1 LSLETDSLVKL
12 HETVNGPMYL
22 LETDTVICE
31 SLRTTGDY
39 APDEKALLGP
49 LISSGDTILDVG
61 ANVGNHTLFFS
72 QCVGPGGRVLSFEP
86 QRFLFKILC
95 ANALLGRYQNVWPYR
110 LAVGDEEGTV
120 DIPVP
125 NSERPNNFGGYSL
138 SFDKFKEAA
147 DITTIDTIAPD
158 QCHLIKI
165 DVEGMEL
172 SVLRGAVETIART
185 RPFLYFEYNRPE
197 FKEEILR
204 FSADKLR
211 YRLYRHGQNVV
222 GHHADEAP
230 PQAVANLTEITPEA
244 MPTVIKASGSSGKIF
259 VSIACFCDPDVVDTV
274 RDCLERAVSPA
285 RIQIGVCLQAKPN
298 DASYD
303 ALNDIAGVMVD
314 RIDVTEARG
323 PIYARARCE
332 SLMKDADY
340 FLQIDCHSRFFQGW
354 DEILIQEFAKASELN
369 GNAVLSHYPMNI
381 KNMASS
387 DHLDRI
393 GQVNRYRYIEADA
406 IKSHGSL
413 IKLPGVPATSL
424 GISAA
429 MLFMRAEDRKRF
441 PYDPEL
447 DFGLHA
453 AEQVLYAV
461 RLWTHG
467 FDIFC
472 PTQHALATDYEG
484 SRDRIPDEVKRI
496 SNANRTGWPEATWSK
511 VKYLL
516 GLDDIEQVDPVY
528 GDTLSDSMARFGV
541 GDERSLRS
549 YYDFAGIHDELRR
562 VFPNYRYAKD

>member
-1 LSLETDSLVKL
+1 MNSLVKL
-12 HETVNGPMYL
+12 YQTINGPMYL

-39 APDEKALLGP
+39 APDEKALLGS
-49 LISSGDTILDVG
+49 LITSGDTILDVG

-72 QCVGPGGRVLSFEP
+72 QCLGPEGRVLSFEP
-86 QRFLFKILC
+86 QRFLFNILC

-110 LAVGDEEGTV
+110 LAVGDQAGKV

-125 NSERPNNFGGYSL
+125 NYDRPNNFGGYSL
-138 SFDKFKEAA
+138 SFDTFKEEG
-147 DITTIDTIAPD
+147 DITTIDAIAPD
-158 QCHLIKI
+158 HCHLIKI
-165 DVEGMEL
+165 EVEGMEL
-172 SVLRGAVETIART
+172 SVLKGAVETIART

-197 FKEEILR
+197 FKDEILR
-204 FSADKLR
+204 LSADQLQ
-211 YRLYRHGQNVV
+211 YRLYRHGQNVI
-222 GHHADEAP
+222 GHHVDESP
-230 PQAVANLTEITPEA
+230 PQVVTNLTEITP
-244 MPTVIKASGSSGKIF
+244 KATPKPANAIGSPQKIF

-424 GISAA
+424 GVSAA

-528 GDTLSDSMARFGV
+528 RDSLDDSIVRFGV
-541 GDERSLRS
+541 GDERSLRA
-549 YYDFAGIHDELRR
+549 YYDFAGIHDELKR
-562 VFPNYRYAKD
+562 VFPNYRYAED

>member
-1 LSLETDSLVKL
+1 MD
-12 HETVNGPMYL
+12 
-22 LETDTVICE
+22 E
-31 SLRTTGDY
+31 S
-39 APDEKALLGP
+39 
-49 LISSGDTILDVG
+49 
-61 ANVGNHTLFFS
+61 
-72 QCVGPGGRVLSFEP
+72 
-86 QRFLFKILC
+86 
-95 ANALLGRYQNVWPYR
+95 
-110 LAVGDEEGTV
+110 
-120 DIPVP
+120 
-125 NSERPNNFGGYSL
+125 
-138 SFDKFKEAA
+138 
-147 DITTIDTIAPD
+147 
-158 QCHLIKI
+158 
-165 DVEGMEL
+165 
-172 SVLRGAVETIART
+172 
-185 RPFLYFEYNRPE
+185 
-197 FKEEILR
+197 
-204 FSADKLR
+204 
-211 YRLYRHGQNVV
+211 
-222 GHHADEAP
+222 P
-230 PQAVANLTEITPEA
+230 PQVVTNLTEITP
-244 MPTVIKASGSSGKIF
+244 KATPKPANAIGSPQKIF

-424 GISAA
+424 GVSAA

-528 GDTLSDSMARFGV
+528 RDSLDDSIVRFGV
-541 GDERSLRS
+541 GDERSLRA
-549 YYDFAGIHDELRR
+549 YYDFAGIHDELKR
-562 VFPNYRYAKD
+562 VFPNYRYAED

>member
-1 LSLETDSLVKL
+1 
-12 HETVNGPMYL
+12 MYL

-31 SLRTTGDY
+31 SLRKTGDY
-39 APDEKALLGP
+39 APDEKALLDL
-49 LISSGDTILDVG
+49 LISPGDIILDVG

-72 QCVGPGGRVLSFEP
+72 QSVGPEGRVLSFEP

-110 LAVGDEEGTV
+110 FALGDKEGKV
-120 DIPVP
+120 DIPAP
-125 NSERPNNFGGYSL
+125 NYQRPNNFGGYSL
-138 SFDKFKEAA
+138 SSNTFKEEG
-147 DITTIDTIAPD
+147 DITTIDAIEPD
-158 QCHLIKI
+158 HCHLIKI
-165 DVEGMEL
+165 DVGGMEL
-172 SVLRGAVETIART
+172 SVLKGAVDTIART

-197 FKEEILR
+197 FREETLR
-204 FSADKLR
+204 FSANELH

-222 GHHADEAP
+222 GHHVDEAVP
-230 PQAVANLTEITPEA
+230 SAIANLTEITPKTTSKVTE
-244 MPTVIKASGSSGKIF
+244 TIESSQKIF
-259 VSIACFCDPDVVDTV
+259 VSIACFSDPDVVDTV
-274 RDCLERAVSPA
+274 TDCLEKAGSPA
-285 RIQIGVCLQAKPN
+285 RVEIGVCLQAKPN
-298 DASYD
+298 DACYD
-303 ALNDIAGVMVD
+303 ALNDIAQVTVD
-314 RIDVTEARG
+314 RIDVNEARG

-332 SLMKDADY
+332 ALMTDVDY
-340 FLQIDCHSRFFQGW
+340 FLQIDCHSRFFPGW
-354 DEILIQEFAKASELN
+354 DEILIQEFSKASELN
-369 GNAVLSHYPMNI
+369 DSAVLSHYPMNI

-393 GQVNRYRYIEADA
+393 GHVNRYRYIGADA
-406 IKSHGSL
+406 IKSHGSS
-413 IKLPGVPATSL
+413 IKLPEIPPASL

-496 SNANRTGWPEATWSK
+496 SNANRSGWPEATWSK

-516 GLDDIEQVDPVY
+516 GLDHIEQVDPVY
-528 GDTLSDSMARFGV
+528 RDSLEESIACFGV
-541 GDERSLRS
+541 GHERSLRA
-549 YYDFAGIHDELRR
+549 YYDFAGIHDELKQ
-562 VFPNYRYAKD
+562 VFPNYRYAED

>member
-1 LSLETDSLVKL
+1 MLIDPVTNIPSTD
-12 HETVNGPMYL
+12 
-22 LETDTVICE
+22 
-31 SLRTTGDY
+31 
-39 APDEKALLGP
+39 
-49 LISSGDTILDVG
+49 
-61 ANVGNHTLFFS
+61 
-72 QCVGPGGRVLSFEP
+72 
-86 QRFLFKILC
+86 
-95 ANALLGRYQNVWPYR
+95 
-110 LAVGDEEGTV
+110 
-120 DIPVP
+120 
-125 NSERPNNFGGYSL
+125 
-138 SFDKFKEAA
+138 
-147 DITTIDTIAPD
+147 
-158 QCHLIKI
+158 
-165 DVEGMEL
+165 
-172 SVLRGAVETIART
+172 
-185 RPFLYFEYNRPE
+185 
-197 FKEEILR
+197 
-204 FSADKLR
+204 
-211 YRLYRHGQNVV
+211 
-222 GHHADEAP
+222 
-230 PQAVANLTEITPEA
+230 
-244 MPTVIKASGSSGKIF
+244 KIF
-259 VSIACFCDPDVVDTV
+259 VSIACFCDPDVMDTV

-298 DASYD
+298 DASYE
-303 ALNDIAGVMVD
+303 ALNHIAGVMVD

-528 GDTLSDSMARFGV
+528 RDSLKDSIVRFGV
-541 GDERSLRS
+541 GDERSLRA
-549 YYDFAGIHDELRR
+549 YYDFAGIHDELKR
-562 VFPNYRYAKD
+562 VFPNYRYAED

>member
-1 LSLETDSLVKL
+1 MDSLVKL
-12 HETVNGPMYL
+12 HKTVNGPMYL

-39 APDEKALLGP
+39 APNEKALLGP

-72 QCVGPGGRVLSFEP
+72 QCVGPEGRVLSFEP

-95 ANALLGRYQNVWPYR
+95 ANALLGHYQNVWPYR
-110 LAVGDEEGTV
+110 LAVGDEEGKV

-125 NSERPNNFGGYSL
+125 NYERPNNYGGFSL
-138 SFDKFKEAA
+138 SFDTFKEEG
-147 DITTIDTIAPD
+147 DITTIDAIAPEK
-158 QCHLIKI
+158 CHLIKI

-172 SVLRGAVETIART
+172 SVLKGAIETIART
-185 RPFLYFEYNRPE
+185 RPFLYFENNRPKIQGE
-197 FKEEILR
+197 LLR
-204 FSADKLR
+204 FSADQLQ
-211 YRLYRHGQNVV
+211 YRLYRHGQNVL
-222 GHHADEAP
+222 GHHADEIP
-230 PQAVANLTEITPEA
+230 PKAVASLTEIRPKATPKSVKTTEF
-244 MPTVIKASGSSGKIF
+244 TGKIF
-259 VSIACFCDPDVVDTV
+259 VSIACFSDPDVVDTV
-274 RDCLERAVSPA
+274 KDCLDKASSPA
-285 RIQIGVCLQAKPN
+285 RVTIGVCLQAKPS

-303 ALNDIAGVMVD
+303 TLNDIAQVTVD
-314 RIDVTEARG
+314 RIDVDKARG

-332 SLMKDADY
+332 ALMTDADY
-340 FLQIDCHSRFFQGW
+340 FLQIDCHSRFFPGW
-354 DEILIQEFAKASELN
+354 DEILIQEFAKAVEIN
-369 GNAVLSHYPMNI
+369 ENAVLSHYPINI

-393 GQVNRYRYIEADA
+393 GHVNRYRYIGADS

-413 IKLPGVPATSL
+413 VKLPEELAPSL

-429 MLFMRAEDRKRF
+429 MLFMRAKDRKRF

-453 AEQVLYAV
+453 AEQVMYAV

-472 PTQHALATDYEG
+472 PTQHALATDYDG
-484 SRDRIPDEVKRI
+484 SRDRIPDEVKHI
-496 SNANRTGWPEATWSK
+496 SNINRTGWPEATWSK

-516 GLDDIEQVDPVY
+516 GLDGIEQVDPVY
-528 GDTLSDSMARFGV
+528 RDSLDDSIRRFGV
-541 GDERSLRS
+541 GDERSLRA
-549 YYDFAGIHDELRR
+549 YYDFAGIHDELKR
-562 VFPNYRYAKD
+562 VFPNYRYAED

>member
-1 LSLETDSLVKL
+1 
-12 HETVNGPMYL
+12 MYL
-22 LETDTVICE
+22 LGTDTVICE

-39 APDEKALLGP
+39 APDEKALLDP
-49 LISSGDTILDVG
+49 LISIGDTILDIG

-72 QCVGPGGRVLSFEP
+72 QCVGPEGRVLSFEP

-110 LAVGDEEGTV
+110 LAVGNEEGKI

-125 NSERPNNFGGYSL
+125 NYERPNDYGGYSL
-138 SFDKFKEAA
+138 SFDTFKEEG
-147 DITTIDTIAPD
+147 DITTIDAIAPD
-158 QCHLIKI
+158 QCHLIKV

-172 SVLRGAVETIART
+172 SVLKGAVKTIART

-204 FSADKLR
+204 FSGDQLR
-211 YRLYRHGQNVV
+211 YRFYRHGQNVL

-230 PQAVANLTEITPEA
+230 PEAVANLTEITPK
-244 MPTVIKASGSSGKIF
+244 PTPTAIKKSGSPGKIF

-274 RDCLERAVSPA
+274 KDCFEKAGSPA
-285 RIQIGVCLQAKPN
+285 RVEIGVCLRAKPS

-303 ALNDIAGVMVD
+303 ELNDIARVTVD

-332 SLMKDADY
+332 ALMTDADY
-340 FLQIDCHSRFFQGW
+340 FLQIDCHSRFFPGW
-354 DEILIQEFAKASELN
+354 DEILIQEFAKALELN
-369 GNAVLSHYPMNI
+369 DNAVLSHYPMNI
-381 KNMASS
+381 KNMTSS

-393 GQVNRYRYIEADA
+393 GHVNRYRYIEADA

-429 MLFMRAEDRKRF
+429 MLFMRAKDRRRF

-528 GDTLSDSMARFGV
+528 GDSLDDCVAHFGV
-541 GDERSLRS
+541 GDERSLRA
-549 YYDFAGIHDELRR
+549 YYDFAGIHDDLKR
-562 VFPNYRYAKD
+562 VFPNYRYAED

>member
-1 LSLETDSLVKL
+1 MSLETDSLVKL
-12 HETVNGPMYL
+12 HKTVNGPMYL

-49 LISSGDTILDVG
+49 LISIGDTILDVG

-72 QCVGPGGRVLSFEP
+72 QCVGPEGRVLSFEP

-110 LAVGDEEGTV
+110 LAVGDEEGKV

-125 NSERPNNFGGYSL
+125 NYQRPNNFGGYSL
-138 SFDKFKEAA
+138 SFDTFKEAG
-147 DITTIDTIAPD
+147 DITTIDAIAPD

-172 SVLRGAVETIART
+172 SVLKGAVETIART

-204 FSADKLR
+204 FSADQLR

-230 PQAVANLTEITPEA
+230 PEAVANLTEITPKST
-244 MPTVIKASGSSGKIF
+244 PTAVKMTGSSGKIF

-274 RDCLERAVSPA
+274 KDCFEKAGSPA
-285 RIQIGVCLQAKPN
+285 RVEIGVCLQAKPN

-303 ALNDIAGVMVD
+303 ELSDIARVTVD
-314 RIDVTEARG
+314 RIDVTQARG

-332 SLMKDADY
+332 ALMSDADY
-340 FLQIDCHSRFFQGW
+340 FLQIDCHSRFFPGW

-369 GNAVLSHYPMNI
+369 DNAVLSHYPMNI

-393 GQVNRYRYIEADA
+393 GHVNRYRYIEADA

-413 IKLPGVPATSL
+413 IKLPEVPTTSL

-429 MLFMRAEDRKRF
+429 MLFMRAKDRRRF
-441 PYDPEL
+441 PYDPDL

-528 GDTLSDSMARFGV
+528 GDTLGDSMAHFGV
-541 GDERSLRS
+541 GDERSLRA
-549 YYDFAGIHDELRR
+549 YYDFAGIHDELKR
-562 VFPNYRYAKD
+562 VFPNYRYAED